1 MSIMVDSR
9 QAKIRSS
16 LVVTMLL
23 ALSGCGAPPARKV
36 VVPMGK
42 GAPVDPA
49 LDDPGLVSV
58 ISPVLPASFV
68 LDGDIREWGNI
79 EPSKKPAEKGKP
91 PEKPA
96 PAPLSHMAMAFHS
109 KGLAIAAELS
119 KGMGDS
125 VLIALAFDRPGV
137 PEIGYY
143 MRGGM
148 IRAFPCANEDE
159 AASMDAEERKSCQKT
174 LDTHAAFEAEYTERF
189 RMLIRVQPTGVSLFR
204 GARWDA
210 APDIKIAMKP
220 ATSGHT
226 LEMELPAKVLPR
238 TLQAPVSEFFVYAEA
253 NKTDKPA
260 YRQDDAW
267 ELVSVKEPVG
277 FAPLAELREM
287 VFGRASAFY
296 VNYRPYKPNNLS
308 YQPGDGLEIEDVDY
322 QGGFEAVATFSDILY
337 SKQATMGDV
346 EVGYTYAGRPLPGGG
361 GLAPFVSLY
370 KGKPVQGLVMLGE
383 HQKIVERDGELHIF
397 AYWQFS
403 SIDEP
408 GTRAEWNV
416 MAVDSHGELRG
427 DLLEPGMLPPGFASA
442 TEFFAPDFSSIGL
455 VVTPLDAPPGSGP
468 IGFGWTYDSQQKMYM
483 FKPLEKAAALRKI
496 KKPAPKKK

>member
-1 MSIMVDSR
+1 MVDSR

-16 LVVTMLL
+16 LVVTILL
-23 ALSGCGAPPARKV
+23 ALPGCGAPPARKV

-49 LDDPGLVSV
+49 MEDPGLVSV

-91 PEKPA
+91 PEKSG

-125 VLIALAFDRPGV
+125 ILIALAFDRPGV
-137 PEIGYY
+137 PEIGYFL
-143 MRGGM
+143 RGGG
-148 IRAFPCANEDE
+148 IKSLPCFNEEE
-159 AASMDAEERKSCQKT
+159 AATMDPEDRQACQKT
-174 LDTHAAFEAEYTERF
+174 LDIHAAFENEYTERF
-189 RMLIRVQPTGVSLFR
+189 RMLIRIQPTGVSVFR
-204 GARWDA
+204 GVRWDA
-210 APDIKIAMKP
+210 APDIKVAMKP
-220 ATSGHT
+220 AKSGHT

-238 TLQAPVSEFFVYAEA
+238 ALQAPVSEFFTYVET

-267 ELVSVKEPVG
+267 DTVSVKEPVG
-277 FAPLAELREM
+277 FEPFAELRAA
-287 VFGRASAFY
+287 VFAAAESHRLSS
-296 VNYRPYKPNNLS
+296 RSYKPNNLS

-322 QGGFEAVATFSDILY
+322 QGSTEAVSSSKEILY

-346 EVGYTYAGRPLPGGG
+346 EVGYTYAGRSLHGGG

-370 KGKPVQGLVMLGE
+370 KGKPVQPMVMLGE
-383 HQKIVERDGELHIF
+383 HQKIVQRDGELHIF

-403 SIDEP
+403 SYDEP
-408 GTRAEWNV
+408 GSRAEWNV
-416 MAVDSHGELRG
+416 MAVDSQGELRG
-427 DLLEPGMLPPGFASA
+427 DLLEPGMVPTSFA
-442 TEFFAPDFSSIGL
+442 TVGNFNEPDYSSIGI
-455 VVTPLDAPPGSGP
+455 VGVPVDAPPGTGT
-468 IGFGWTYDSQQKMYM
+468 IGFTWTYDSQQKMYM
-483 FKPLEKAAALRKI
+483 FKPLDDGAPAL
-496 KKPAPKKK
+496 KKPKKTAPKKK